1 MGLKDAFFKVLVGN
15 NTTDNDIKK
24 SAEVAEK
31 AIINAEQ
38 PEIEKVEE
46 VIKPVD
52 ETTGTSFIT
61 GEPEKEL
68 DEEPEVKEDEVED
81 NSAITEIHTEEPV
94 EIDIEKITET
104 SPETDE
110 NIEEVEN
117 TTETVDTVEKVNE
130 TAEDI
135 IKPIIDP
142 TADDYENC
150 VYEEVAAEQS
160 EHIVEEDIVE
170 KDPDEDYEEK
180 EYDAIAIDNEKL
192 TKLENAIVFGI
203 HSIFSAVR
211 ELLEKEDK

>member
-24 SAEVAEK
+24 SAEAAEK

-38 PEIEKVEE
+38 LEIEKVEE

-52 ETTGTSFIT
+52 ETTGTSFIA

-68 DEEPEVKEDEVED
+68 D
-81 NSAITEIHTEEPV
+81 EEPV

-104 SPETDE
+104 SPETAE

-117 TTETVDTVEKVNE
+117 TTETIDTAEKVNE
-130 TAEDI
+130 TVEDI
-135 IKPIIDP
+135 IKPVIDT
-142 TADDYENC
+142 TADDRENC
-150 VYEEVAAEQS
+150 VYEEVDVEQS
-160 EHIVEEDIVE
+160 EHTVE

-180 EYDAIAIDNEKL
+180 E
-192 TKLENAIVFGI
+192 
-203 HSIFSAVR
+203 
-211 ELLEKEDK
+211 

>member
-31 AIINAEQ
+31 AIINSEQ

-68 DEEPEVKEDEVED
+68 DEEPAVKEDEAVD
-81 NSAITEIHTEEPV
+81 NSVITEIHTEEPV

-104 SPETDE
+104 SPETAE

-117 TTETVDTVEKVNE
+117 TTETIDTAEKVNE
-130 TAEDI
+130 TVEDI

-142 TADDYENC
+142 TADDRENC

-160 EHIVEEDIVE
+160 EHIVE
-170 KDPDEDYEEK
+170 KDFDEEYEEK

>member
-24 SAEVAEK
+24 SAEAAEK

-52 ETTGTSFIT
+52 ETTGTLFIT

-68 DEEPEVKEDEVED
+68 DEEPAVKEDEAED
-81 NSAITEIHTEEPV
+81 NSVITEIHTEEPV

-104 SPETDE
+104 SPETAE

-117 TTETVDTVEKVNE
+117 TTETVDT
-130 TAEDI
+130 AEDI
-135 IKPIIDP
+135 IKPVIDP

-150 VYEEVAAEQS
+150 VYGDVAEEQS
-160 EHIVEEDIVE
+160 EDAVE
-170 KDPDEDYEEK
+170 KDYVEGYEEK

-192 TKLENAIVFGI
+192 IKLENAIVFGI

>member
-24 SAEVAEK
+24 SAEAAEK
-31 AIINAEQ
+31 AIINVEQ

-68 DEEPEVKEDEVED
+68 DGEPAVKEDEAED

-104 SPETDE
+104 SPEIAE

-117 TTETVDTVEKVNE
+117 TTETIDTAEKVNE
-130 TAEDI
+130 TVEDI

-142 TADDYENC
+142 TADDRENC
-150 VYEEVAAEQS
+150 VYEEVDAEQS
-160 EHIVEEDIVE
+160 EHIVE
-170 KDPDEDYEEK
+170 KDFDEEYEEK

>member
-24 SAEVAEK
+24 SAEAAEK

-46 VIKPVD
+46 VIKPVN

-68 DEEPEVKEDEVED
+68 DEEPKVKEDEAED
-81 NSAITEIHTEEPV
+81 NSVITEIHTEEPV

-104 SPETDE
+104 SPETVE

-135 IKPIIDP
+135 IKPVIDP

-150 VYEEVAAEQS
+150 VYVDVTEEQS
-160 EHIVEEDIVE
+160 ENTVE
-170 KDPDEDYEEK
+170 KDYVEGYEEK